1 MGKPMADELAPQGGR
16 INAEVPV
23 DRSSEESLPGQ
34 KRWSQSLH
42 HVPQQPQELSPQFP
56 LIAQRFEAWW
66 AHDCLDRPILIG
78 SADTRPDR
86 PITRRLEL
94 LASPEEWLAAKVA
107 DMQQLQRVGEA
118 LPNVRVDFGP
128 VLLGSLVG
136 GEREVGANTSW
147 THAFIDEDWS
157 NAPDWSIADDNEDW
171 QRLLELL
178 ELTARDAAGRYFV
191 CMPDLGGCA
200 DTLLNLRGSE
210 NLCLDT
216 VTNPTAIE
224 RALDGLYPTWHR
236 AFTALYDSV
245 LPSGAGLIHW
255 LQLWSDKPYVVPACD
270 FKGLVGPAQFDSL
283 FLPDIARQ
291 TDAVPRSIFHLDGP
305 DAARH
310 IDALLS
316 IDSLDAVQF
325 TPGAGTPSTL
335 PWIDMFQRIQAS
347 GRSVLIMVH
356 DLTEIP
362 DLLEQLRPEGLA
374 LFIDASPSP
383 QELDAAMASVEAHA
397 TPSP

>member
-1 MGKPMADELAPQGGR
+1 
-16 INAEVPV
+16 
-23 DRSSEESLPGQ
+23 
-34 KRWSQSLH
+34 
-42 HVPQQPQELSPQFP
+42 
-56 LIAQRFEAWW
+56 
-66 AHDCLDRPILIG
+66 
-78 SADTRPDR
+78 
-86 PITRRLEL
+86 
-94 LASPEEWLAAKVA
+94 
-107 DMQQLQRVGEA
+107 
-118 LPNVRVDFGP
+118 
-128 VLLGSLVG
+128 
-136 GEREVGANTSW
+136 
-147 THAFIDEDWS
+147 
-157 NAPDWSIADDNEDW
+157 
-171 QRLLELL
+171 
-178 ELTARDAAGRYFV
+178 
-191 CMPDLGGCA
+191 
-200 DTLLNLRGSE
+200 
-210 NLCLDT
+210 
-216 VTNPTAIE
+216 
-224 RALDGLYPTWHR
+224 LYPTWHR

-270 FKGLVGPAQFDSL
+270 FNALVGPAQFDSL